1 MTNMESFQQELLDV
15 LAQQEEAL
23 TDYVLKVN
31 RDNMPLPGGVHYS
44 AEDLRQMV
52 KGFWHL
58 VREGIAGT
66 GRELRE
72 VYKMTVFP
80 GLRDS
85 GTPARQMV
93 TGSARV
99 LFHVAWE
106 LVSRISE
113 KERAPAQEWLIA
125 FFSDHLGDMAE
136 VWATSR

>member
-1 MTNMESFQQELLDV
+1 MESFQRELLDV

-23 TDYVLKVN
+23 TDYVLK
-31 RDNMPLPGGVHYS
+31 DSGDSMPLPGGVQYS
-44 AEDLRQMV
+44 PDDLRQMV

-58 VREGIAGT
+58 LREGIAGT

-72 VYKMTVFP
+72 VYKTTVFP
-80 GLRDS
+80 GLRDT
-85 GTPARQMV
+85 GTTARQMV

-106 LVSRISE
+106 LVSRVSE
-113 KERAPAQEWLIA
+113 KERTPAQEWLIA

-136 VWATSR
+136 VWAAPR